1 MTALFEKSGFYL
13 RLFKAMGTDH
23 GGSHFPLALRLV
35 ANKAK
40 MPAFT
45 YADCSEIRSHSSSY

>member
-1 MTALFEKSGFYL
+1 MTALSEKSGLYL

-23 GGSHFPLALRLV
+23 GGSHISLALRLV

-45 YADCSEIRSHSSSY
+45 YAYCSEIRSHSSNY